1 MNNPWHTRGMT
12 ALGFFL
18 ILLLSSV
25 AIPASQS
32 GSAATDAALL
42 NDGQLHVVLC
52 GTGSPLP
59 DATRAQA
66 CTAIIAGGEFVLV
79 DTGSGSWRRVAV
91 NNLPAQN
98 LSAILLTHFHSDHIG
113 DLGEALM
120 QSWAAG

>member
-1 MNNPWHTRGMT
+1 MHSFRRFLLMT
-12 ALGFFL
+12 ASGCVLV
-18 ILLLSSV
+18 LLLSS
-25 AIPASQS
+25 AALPANQS
-32 GSAATDAALL
+32 GAGATPDTGWL

-59 DATRAQA
+59 DPNRAEA

-79 DTGSGSWRRVAV
+79 DTGSGSWRKGVV

-113 DLGEALM
+113 DLGE
-120 QSWAAG
+120 